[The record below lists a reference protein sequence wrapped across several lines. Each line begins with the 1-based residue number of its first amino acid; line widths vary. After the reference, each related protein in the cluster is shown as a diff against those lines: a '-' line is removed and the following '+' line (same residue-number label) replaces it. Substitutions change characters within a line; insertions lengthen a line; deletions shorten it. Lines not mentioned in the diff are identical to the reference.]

1 MTLDAERYL
10 AVGAA
15 LFALGA
21 LGFLTRRNLI
31 LMILSSEMMLH
42 GVSLTLVTFGRV
54 HHSLEGQ
61 VFTIFI
67 LTVAAC
73 EAGLALSLILAL
85 YQQTKSLDVELW
97 ASLREPDLPPPTVD
111 EPRRPPSPSTP
122 LTQEF
127 PRLTPAGQMPDP
139 RSHVPTGNGRD
150 APGPTDQKVSET
162 TAP

>member
-1 MTLDAERYL
+1 MTGEVERYL

-31 LMILSSEMMLH
+31 LMMLSAELMLH
-42 GVSLTLVTFGRV
+42 GVSLTLVTFGQM

-61 VFTIFI
+61 VFTAFI

-85 YQQTKSLDVELW
+85 YQKSKSLDIELW
-97 ASLREPDLPPPTVD
+97 SELREPDLPPPMAREDRDVPD
-111 EPRRPPSPSTP
+111 EQRPAIRYPH
-122 LTQEF
+122 
-127 PRLTPAGQMPDP
+127 LTPAGIQPDASATHSRP
-139 RSHVPTGNGRD
+139 SGNGVTSESHTND
-150 APGPTDQKVSET
+150 QPTIRH
-162 TAP
+162 